1 MLAAAFLAMNILFLM
16 PSLEYLGITNGI
28 ENYSFLK
35 NIPQHKV
42 GNKVKAIRSNIN
54 ISPYGGAVPILKK
67 IKEYGIPQVIRSTL
81 GVRKKQSRYGYDDV
95 FIAWVLT
102 ALCGGTRLDH
112 ITKLKKKLPKM
123 PGLKMP
129 SHDTLGR
136 VMKKLATKEKVG
148 SVISKAEKGIVT
160 QTRYNENIQLNRML
174 IKATKRIGALKEGKS
189 YTLDIDATFLSSLCR
204 GGESP
209 LDRQGKHG
217 FAPMVCLIGELPVY
231 ISLRAGDA
239 GARFMLT
246 ESLETCLNLLEE
258 SKVKVGRV
266 VCDAAGYSRAVTEM
280 LEARGIKFV
289 MRFPVAGGMQSF
301 KESLKSGNWRQTEI
315 KTAENNWNCEIADIP
330 YQMYYPAYIT
340 QPTIQMRVVAIR
352 FPTNKKLIET
362 KSLEDRVAIN
372 RNRNKMC
379 ELKEQKK
386 LKQPGKKYTE
396 IHWKEIEDYTYKF
409 FVTNDFKKTSEEI
422 VYEYNKRG
430 DSERKFSYMK
440 SEFGWRLPPFQWMNE
455 NNVFLIVASL
465 ANNIF
470 VGIRNMFKKYIPQIN
485 LRSRL
490 KEFQFV
496 FIDVACAYLDR
507 QYIFYNTDIEY
518 ELLI

>member
-1 MLAAAFLAMNILFLM
+1 M
-16 PSLEYLGITNGI
+16 
-28 ENYSFLK
+28 
-35 NIPQHKV
+35 
-42 GNKVKAIRSNIN
+42 KAIRSNIN
-54 ISPYGGAVPILKK
+54 ISPYGGAVPILRK
-67 IKEYGIPQVIRSTL
+67 IKEYGIPEVIRSTL

-95 FIAWVLT
+95 FIAWILT

-136 VMKKLATKEKVG
+136 VMKKLATVETVG
-148 SVISKAEKGIVT
+148 EVISKEGKGEVT
-160 QTRYNENIQLNRML
+160 YTKYNENIQLNRML
-174 IKATKRIGALKEGKS
+174 IKATKRIGALKEGRS

-209 LDRQGKHG
+209 LNDHGKRG

-231 ISLRAGDA
+231 VSLRAGNA

-246 ESLETCLNLLEE
+246 ESLETCINLLEE
-258 SKVKVGRV
+258 SGIKVGRV
-266 VCDAAGYSRAVTEM
+266 VSDAAGYTKAVTEM
-280 LEARGIKFV
+280 LEYKGIKFV
-289 MRFPVAGGMQSF
+289 IRFPIAGGMKSF
-301 KESLKSGNWRQTEI
+301 KDGLKEGKWRETEI
-315 KTAENNWNCEIADIP
+315 RTTENNWNCEIADIP
-330 YQMYYPAYIT
+330 YRMYYPKYIT

-352 FPTNKKLIET
+352 FPTNKKLIKT
-362 KSLEDRVAIN
+362 KSLEDRIAINKN
-372 RNRNKMC
+372 RNRMC
-379 ELKEQKK
+379 ELKAQKK
-386 LKQPGKKYTE
+386 LKQPGKMYTDD
-396 IHWKEIEDYTYKF
+396 HWKEIEEYTYKF
-409 FVTNDFKKTSEEI
+409 YVTNDFKKSSEEI
-422 VYEYNKRG
+422 VHEYNKRG
-430 DSERKFSYMK
+430 DAERKFSYMK
-440 SEFGWRLPPFQWMNE
+440 SEFGWRLPPFQWLNE

-470 VGIRNMFKKYIPQIN
+470 VGIRNMFKKLIPQIN
-485 LRSRL
+485 VKSRL

-496 FIDVACAYLDR
+496 FIDVACAYLNK